1 MGKTLWVIML
11 IGAHFLSRL
20 LQSEAY
26 AGGLMVL
33 LGARQSKEGWR
44 VSVRPVALHACV
56 HKCVRECVFVCS
68 HAFIRPSLCLCVCVC
83 IFYQGLIQVPP
94 DAGAICSPANQR
106 PQQNAS
112 PSEPWFTG
120 GLPVC
125 QYYSAARCALLLYQ
139 WGTKRFSHI

>member
-11 IGAHFLSRL
+11 MRAHFLSRL
-20 LQSEAY
+20 FQSGAY
-26 AGGLMVL
+26 TGGLMFP
-33 LGARQSKEGWR
+33 LGARRSEEGFG
-44 VSVRPVALHACV
+44 VSARPVALTACV
-56 HKCVRECVFVCS
+56 HACGCVFACVY
-68 HAFIRPSLCLCVCVC
+68 PSISVSVRVC

-112 PSEPWFTG
+112 PSEPCFTG

-125 QYYSAARCALLLYQ
+125 QHYSDTHCALPL
-139 WGTKRFSHI
+139 